1 MREFHLITFFG
12 LKELMQDVLASDRC
26 LHLQTHAYS
35 GQVPY
40 TQCASIMIDMLYC
53 NRGSAGVR
61 ICLQQETDGTVYIKT
76 IVSGG
81 AAERDGTCQAG
92 DMIVCILRLETQ
104 TLDQIPVHFV
114 CVNSGQFHL
123 IELRLLC
130 WQLLTIA
137 RCSARHWV
145 LNPHS

>member
-1 MREFHLITFFG
+1 MKEFHLITFFG
-12 LKELMQDVLASDRC
+12 LKELMQDFLASDRC
-26 LHLQTHAYS
+26 LNLQTHAYS

-40 TQCASIMIDMLYC
+40 MQCASIMTVILYC
-53 NRGSAGVR
+53 NRGSVQAGVG
-61 ICLQQETDGTVYIKT
+61 IFFQQETDGNVYIKT

-92 DMIVCILRLETQ
+92 DMIVGILRLDTQ
-104 TLDQIPVHFV
+104 TLDQIPVYFV

-123 IELRLLC
+123 IGLRLFC

-137 RCSARHWV
+137 RCSASH
-145 LNPHS
+145 